1 MYQLYEIDT
10 RLMSLI
16 DQETGEV
23 KDLDAFI
30 ALTLEHNRLVEG
42 VALWVQDLNRQNEAI
57 AAEVKRL
64 QERKAQVERRASRL
78 AENLGAYL
86 DHQKFQGDLVTVSFR
101 HTEAVEVERDAELP
115 PELTRTQV
123 EPDKAAIKAAIKA
136 GQTVPGCSLVK
147 NISTIIK

>member
-1 MYQLYEIDT
+1 MYQLYNIDAQ
-10 RLMSLI
+10 LMSLI

-30 ALTLEHNRLVEG
+30 ALTIEHNRLVEG
-42 VALWVQDLNRQNEAI
+42 VALWVQDLKRQSEAI

-64 QERKAQVERRASRL
+64 QERKEQVERQASLL
-78 AENLGAYL
+78 AENLGTFL

-101 HTEAVEVERDAELP
+101 RTEAVEVERDAELP
-115 PELTRTQV
+115 PELTRTKV
-123 EPDKAAIKAAIKA
+123 EPDKTAIKAALKA

-147 NISTIIK
+147 NISTIIR